1 MELLLNLEI
10 LISVVV
16 ELEAKGVVV
25 RNVLLELLVTVLA
38 ELDLVGELQICLL
51 DLVLEGGNLSLVFK
65 LSHGSASVSH
75 AWTSSSTECTI
86 VIAKEQKSLLL
97 NKLGQAVV
105 DCLFKVEFEFS
116 PVNLPRIIIIDGLED
131 LSLLIPRGVDAHA
144 RDHQEEFFWPDELTT
159 ILVHFFE
166 K

>member
-105 DCLFKVEFEFS
+105 D
-116 PVNLPRIIIIDGLED
+116 
-131 LSLLIPRGVDAHA
+131 
-144 RDHQEEFFWPDELTT
+144 
-159 ILVHFFE
+159 
-166 K
+166 